1 MNTPWS
7 NDALAHNVWEAR
19 WADEG
24 LDPVARTTV
33 GSLVPTMFDAYAR
46 ILYPVHAAAADGSTL
61 LVRWSDIARHNGTV
75 THGEMELHALGSNP
89 RPTPAK
95 PVAPW
100 EDQLTEI
107 TQVLEDRT
115 STPDDCWFAVWEGNT
130 ALDDIRD
137 TTPTAT
143 IAGYNYFLLTGP
155 VSRATDTLSGLS
167 PNLWWP
173 ADHAW
178 CVAQHFDFPCAY
190 VGGSAATIADILAL
204 EDIEAWPA
212 RVDQVVTADND
223 QVNRA
228 TP

>member
-1 MNTPWS
+1 M
-7 NDALAHNVWEAR
+7 
-19 WADEG
+19 ADN
-24 LDPVARTTV
+24 LDVVARTTV
-33 GSLVPTMFDAYAR
+33 GSLVPTVFDACAR

-61 LVRWSDIARHNGTV
+61 LVRWSDVARHNGTV
-75 THGEMELHALGSNP
+75 AHAEMELHALGNKP
-89 RPTPAK
+89 QPTPAK

-100 EDQLTEI
+100 QDQLASVARI
-107 TQVLEDRT
+107 LAGRT

-130 ALDDIRD
+130 ALDDIR
-137 TTPTAT
+137 TVAPTAD
-143 IAGYNYFLLTGP
+143 IAGYNYFLLRGP
-155 VSRATDTLSGLS
+155 VSRATDTLGGLS

-204 EDIEAWPA
+204 EAVEAWPA
-212 RVDQVVTADND
+212 RVGQVVTADND
-223 QVNRA
+223 QVNRP